1 MSAMRAAFSSRSGW
15 MLRAAYIASLLAIGW
30 ICFNFYIEQ
39 KRQVAMVDHVRLL
52 SDRIAVADIAMAEL
66 AQKAG
71 KIAVDLPETE
81 ELLADTPAGLTLKE
95 RRAWLAGRPDDPE
108 IVGRKTGLKF
118 AAQRANESWEQVL
131 EVWRKTGEEIS
142 SAVAR
147 SSPFMT
153 IDDPFRHH
161 HALIDEGRIDAARTK
176 ATMHWVGREIQS
188 TYESYVA
195 SANQAAQRTL
205 RAIALDYAAVSGTQ
219 LERFLLIS
227 LGASMALLLFVFA
240 PVDLAIHRVMARL
253 AAETVRAEAA
263 TERASSAD
271 RAKSEFLANMSH
283 EIRTPMNGV
292 MGMAE
297 LLAKTP
303 LDARQKTFVDII
315 VKSGGALLT
324 IINDILDFSKID
336 AGQMEL
342 DPAPFRL
349 AEAIEDVATLVS
361 ARVAEKDLELAVRID
376 PALPEMFVGDVGRIR
391 QIVTNLMGN
400 AVKFTEAGHVLV
412 EVGGAAVGE
421 GRWRLAFRVEDTGIG
436 IAPAM
441 RERIFAKFSQVDG
454 SATRRHEGTGLG
466 LAIARS
472 LVELMGGEIGFDSE
486 VAKGSVFRFA
496 IELAEHRGEGRK
508 RAIPADVTGARVLV
522 VDDNAVNRA
531 ILMEQMTA
539 WRFDAAAACDG
550 EEALAVL
557 EAAAA
562 RGLRV
567 DLLVLDYH
575 MPRMNGAEMLAAMR
589 ARLPAMAELP
599 VVMLTSVSH
608 TEEGRPFG
616 SLGIAAH
623 LIKPARS
630 SLLLETILSALA
642 EAAQRR
648 RDGNGAAGALAALA
662 ALGARGEPQPGPAG
676 DARALQAA
684 LAEGLPG
691 RHADAGHDP
700 DAGAGN
706 NPDAGAGNN
715 PDAGAGRDDGIDILL
730 AEDNEVNRIVFTQ
743 ILDATPWRYAIA
755 RDGEEAVA
763 LSARL
768 SPALMLFD
776 VSMPRMNGLD
786 AARAVRAREA
796 ANGLPRTPIV
806 AVTAHALKGDMDRC
820 LEAGMDDYLTK
831 PVSPA
836 RLEATIAKWL
846 PDGRQIRAERRSA

>member
-1 MSAMRAAFSSRSGW
+1 MFADPGLDRREPRAAGDHASRNLLSGLKQIFSPGESVLAVRETT
-15 MLRAAYIASLLAIGW
+15 RAALVHVPALVVAVLIAYVASCLVLVGRVSSPILPAVCTLSALLLASIAWFARLESSSQKAQLG
-30 ICFNFYIEQ
+30 YIHF
-39 KRQVAMVDHVRLL
+39 ATAL
-52 SDRIAVADIAMAEL
+52 SGLVLVGGSIAVADFYL
-66 AQKAG
+66 GDPVAG
-71 KIAVDLPETE
+71 IVLICLNATAAILISFAFAPLPGVGILQVLLVGAPGMTKILLDRDPDGIAVGFMFLGIC
-81 ELLADTPAGLTLKE
+81 AMMVQMIA
-95 RRAWLAGRPDDPE
+95 
-108 IVGRKTGLKF
+108 
-118 AAQRANESWEQVL
+118 RANRERHEN
-131 EVWRKTGEEIS
+131 IS
-142 SAVAR
+142 MRQELFS
-147 SSPFMT
+147 
-153 IDDPFRHH
+153 
-161 HALIDEGRIDAARTK
+161 RT
-176 ATMHWVGREIQS
+176 M
-188 TYESYVA
+188 
-195 SANQAAQRTL
+195 QAQ
-205 RAIALDYAAVSGTQ
+205 
-219 LERFLLIS
+219 
-227 LGASMALLLFVFA
+227 
-240 PVDLAIHRVMARL
+240 
-253 AAETVRAEAA
+253 
-263 TERASSAD
+263 SAD

-349 AEAIEDVATLVS
+349 AEAIEDVATLMS

-691 RHADAGHDP
+691 RHAAAGHDP

-715 PDAGAGRDDGIDILL
+715 PDAGAGRVPYADAGRDDGIDILL

-776 VSMPRMNGLD
+776 VSMPGMNGLD

-836 RLEATIAKWL
+836 RLQATIAKWL